1 LSNALS
7 EKMPAAKPKIAF
19 IEPPER
25 AVFILDRCARSAMWD
40 VSLLVAT
47 SPDSQAVRVALARGI
62 PVRTDPD
69 PELLTHCDRV
79 IVGQVP
85 FHTFLS
91 LRQLMRDKPGRVV
104 KIDEFLPEMVAREED
119 ATLESAAKESAA
131 IAPAEPRAAIAGGE
145 APSPM
150 PAEAARTSQEMPPPV
165 PVEWAESVTR
175 DETPPPLAVEPAEL
189 IADDEVLAP
198 PPPEFPAL
206 IALGEALTPPP
217 FELKGRS
224 PRTIRVAEVRRT
236 PPPLSDRRG
245 LVPEPPPSP
254 IPAVAIEPTL
264 AIEPAHPGAAAPLL
278 PPPPPAAL
286 PSPPPPPVPLPAF
299 EAEPFTPSPVPRAMP
314 APPPLRFDARTFLGA
329 PIHDAHT
336 SIRLDF
342 QDGRIQHLIDEARQ
356 LADATAVNLMLLEP
370 DGEHLRVVAASGLGA
385 EVTSLLRPHI
395 GVGPPGQA
403 FQDRKPAF
411 SRSQAFD
418 LGESDGRPR
427 WRVLASVPI
436 TVSQQSIGVVTVK
449 FVSASHLRDEEV
461 IARMDRLAHAMPAAL
476 IGAVDLSDLP
486 RPQQREALQLL
497 IDRLMSL
504 DEALPG
510 RLSAF
515 AAALRRVIGAEAIRI
530 FMLDSMEGRLVEIAS
545 HEGWTIRKAVPAYSN
560 FAFLREVMLRGDPM
574 TLPVEPAGDTPSA
587 RRETSTIGFP
597 IQAEHARCL
606 MLLENVPTAAGAH
619 EQVLELLQDMVA
631 LLEEMIN
638 IEQGMVVQEFISELS
653 MRMADRK
660 EQIDLLPLSE
670 RTTALLELAI
680 ELVAAEVA
688 IWIPDGSA
696 PPEVSIPTTSEG
708 GRIRAW
714 ALAHAPGLAAWL
726 KRKGEGA
733 QGVLADRI
741 DPSAPCGPAPW
752 IGVIDPRERGVLVLF
767 FDAQELAEAPRQ
779 VPPHVL
785 WRVLTGLCQL
795 MPDPPATDRRSS

>member
-1 LSNALS
+1 
-7 EKMPAAKPKIAF
+7 MPA
-19 IEPPER
+19 
-25 AVFILDRCARSAMWD
+25 
-40 VSLLVAT
+40 
-47 SPDSQAVRVALARGI
+47 QA
-62 PVRTDPD
+62 
-69 PELLTHCDRV
+69 
-79 IVGQVP
+79 
-85 FHTFLS
+85 
-91 LRQLMRDKPGRVV
+91 
-104 KIDEFLPEMVAREED
+104 
-119 ATLESAAKESAA
+119 
-131 IAPAEPRAAIAGGE
+131 APAP
-145 APSPM
+145 
-150 PAEAARTSQEMPPPV
+150 
-165 PVEWAESVTR
+165 
-175 DETPPPLAVEPAEL
+175 
-189 IADDEVLAP
+189 
-198 PPPEFPAL
+198 
-206 IALGEALTPPP
+206 
-217 FELKGRS
+217 
-224 PRTIRVAEVRRT
+224 
-236 PPPLSDRRG
+236 
-245 LVPEPPPSP
+245 
-254 IPAVAIEPTL
+254 
-264 AIEPAHPGAAAPLL
+264 AAAPEPAPKSL
-278 PPPPPAAL
+278 PSASPPA
-286 PSPPPPPVPLPAF
+286 S
-299 EAEPFTPSPVPRAMP
+299 RQMP

-329 PIHDAHT
+329 SIDDPHT

-342 QDGRIQHLIDEARQ
+342 QDGRIQRLIDEARQ

-370 DGEHLRVVAASGLGA
+370 DGEHLRVAAASGLGA
-385 EVTSLLRPHI
+385 EVMSLLRPHT

-403 FQDRKPAF
+403 FRDRKPAF

-486 RPQQREALQLL
+486 RTQQREALQLL

-545 HEGWTIRKAVPAYSN
+545 HQGWAISNAVAAPSN
-560 FAFLREVMLRGDPM
+560 FAFLREVMLRG
-574 TLPVEPAGDTPSA
+574 EPLCAGTVGKGAAPGVSGSLK
-587 RRETSTIGFP
+587 ETSTIGFP
-597 IQAEHARCL
+597 IQSEHARCL
-606 MLLENVPTAAGAH
+606 MLLEEVPTPEGAPDS
-619 EQVLELLQDMVA
+619 VLELLQDMVA

-660 EQIDLLPLSE
+660 EHIDLLPIAE
-670 RTTALLELAI
+670 RANALLDLAI

-688 IWIPDGSA
+688 IWIPEGGAA
-696 PPEVSIPTTSEG
+696 PEASIPTTSEG

-714 ALAHAPGLAAWL
+714 ALAHAAALAAWM
-726 KRKGEGA
+726 KRKGDRA
-733 QGVLADRI
+733 QGVLAERL

-752 IGVIDPRERGVLVLF
+752 IGVLDPRGRGVLVIF

-785 WRVLTGLCQL
+785 WRVLSELCQL
-795 MPDPPATDRRSS
+795 MPDPPGFVPRPMSPADQAPPRPEPAPRRTSRLKPRSL